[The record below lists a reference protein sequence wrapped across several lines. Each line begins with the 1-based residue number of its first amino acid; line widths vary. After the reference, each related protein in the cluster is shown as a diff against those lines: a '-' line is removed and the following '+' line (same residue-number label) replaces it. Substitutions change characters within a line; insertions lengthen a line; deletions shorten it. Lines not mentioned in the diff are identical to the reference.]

1 MSTFA
6 FTALD
11 AVFANGQI
19 ANGTDVS
26 SRTNQIRTFLLGNNL
41 DPTDNIKT
49 TVAYPW
55 TARHSW
61 AVSDASNDNL
71 SLNVQAVMA
80 AAKYGF
86 KITSAAAQ
94 VNSAMQ
100 LTELSNASSTV
111 PCQEVTNAGSGEGFK
126 ATQSGSGSSFKGN
139 NSSTS
144 NAVGVADLTQAG
156 TGPVVAATLRT
167 LSGLNAVLLAK
178 KQTTVYTASNSSTE
192 LVNAD
197 LTTTLPA
204 NFLKAGT
211 TIRGTVWGVIT
222 TPGAGPA
229 TVEMFVKYGGTAGT
243 ILLDS
248 GAITPT
254 VSLTNSPVK
263 MDFMITCISV
273 GGTGTVEAQGMLTL
287 NPSAALSATVGPSN
301 RGMGTAGTG
310 VGNSAV
316 VTIDTTTA
324 NDLIVSFKMGSA
336 VAGSAFSFRAG
347 TLEILV

>member
-1 MSTFA
+1 MSTFT
-6 FTALD
+6 FTIAD
-11 AVFANGQI
+11 ANFAGGQT

-49 TVAYPW
+49 SVAYPW

-61 AVSDASNDNL
+61 NVTDTANDNM
-71 SLNVQAVMA
+71 SLVVGGVMA
-80 AAKYGF
+80 ANKYGF
-86 KITSAAAQ
+86 HLSSAAVQ
-94 VNSAMQ
+94 INSAMHFVE
-100 LTELSNASSTV
+100 LTDGSCSV
-111 PCQEVTNAGSGEGFK
+111 PCSEVANAGSGEGYK
-126 ATQSGSGSSFKGN
+126 ATQSGSGSAFKGN
-139 NSSTS
+139 NTSTS
-144 NAVGVADLTQAG
+144 NATGVADLTQAG
-156 TGPVVAATLRT
+156 TGPVVSATLRT

-192 LVNAD
+192 LVNTD
-197 LTTTLPA
+197 LTVSLPA
-204 NFLKAGT
+204 NFLKVGT

-263 MDFMITCISV
+263 MDFMITCTAV
-273 GGTGTVEAQGMLTL
+273 GGTGTVEAQGMVTL
-287 NPSAALSATVGPSN
+287 NPSGALSATVGPSN

-310 VGNSAV
+310 VGNSSAI
-316 VTIDTTTA
+316 TIDTTTA
-324 NDLIVSFKMGSA
+324 NDLITSFKMGSA
-336 VAGSAFSFRAG
+336 VVGSAFSFRAG
-347 TLEILV
+347 TIEVLV

>member
-1 MSTFA
+1 MSTFN
-6 FTALD
+6 FTITD
-11 AVFANGQI
+11 ANFAAGQT
-19 ANGTDVS
+19 ATGTDVS

-41 DPTDNIKT
+41 DPTNNINV

-61 AVSDASNDNL
+61 TVSDSANDNMQL
-71 SLNVQAVMA
+71 TVGSVMA
-80 AAKYGF
+80 ASKYGF
-86 KITSAAAQ
+86 HISSSAAQ
-94 VNSAMQ
+94 VNTALQ
-100 LTELSNASSTV
+100 YIELTNASSTT
-111 PCQEVTNAGSGEGFK
+111 PCYEAANAGSGSGYK
-126 ATQSGSGSSFKGN
+126 VTQSGTGSSFIGN

-144 NAVGVADLTQAG
+144 NTNGVASLTQAG
-156 TGPVVAATLRT
+156 TGPIIDATLRT
-167 LSGLNAVLLAK
+167 LTGLNTVLLAK
-178 KQTTVYTASNSSTE
+178 KQTTVYTVSNSSTE
-192 LVNAD
+192 TVNTD

-204 NFLKAGT
+204 NFLKEGT

-243 ILLDS
+243 ILLDT

-263 MDFMITCISV
+263 MDFMITCIST
-273 GGTGTVEAQGMLTL
+273 GGSGTVEAQGMITL
-287 NPSAALSATVGPSN
+287 NPSGALSATVGPSN

-316 VTIDTTTA
+316 VTVDTTLSK
-324 NDLIVSFKMGSA
+324 DLIVSFKMGSA
-336 VAGSAFSFRAG
+336 VVGSAFSFRAG
-347 TLEILV
+347 TIEILT